1 MPDPF
6 MFTEAALLLDDGF
19 AMPRPRPCPADRIFQ
34 TLAEMEGVD
43 LGQLDPGVLREAVE
57 RCNRCACRKACRRW
71 LRTGV
76 FRYAGDPR
84 CPNMA
89 LLRH

>member
-6 MFTEAALLLDDGF
+6 MFTEAAFLLDSSF
-19 AMPRPRPCPADRIFQ
+19 AMPRPRPCRADRIFQ

-43 LGQLDPGVLREAVE
+43 LGQLDPAVVRAAAE
-57 RCNRCACRKACRRW
+57 RCKRCACRKACRRW

-76 FRYAGDPR
+76 FHYAGDPR
-84 CPNMA
+84 CPNIA
-89 LLRH
+89 LLHH